1 MDINFTHILPEIIL
15 TFTAVAVIFLD
26 LVIRQ
31 KRILALVGASGT
43 TLALLVTLIFAVNQ
57 TSGYSFNG
65 IYVIDNF
72 ALFLKTLVLVA
83 TVIVLLASGSYVSRL
98 KTFQGEYY
106 SLTLFAALGM
116 IVLPSLTEFISIVI
130 VLEIQTFSFI
140 ALTSLSKETR
150 SLESAL
156 KFLLLSAIATCILL
170 YGMSFIFG
178 LTGSTVFA
186 EIGSSISNNFEEGRK
201 LLGVVGALLI
211 LGGLSFKIAS
221 FPFHT
226 WVPDVYQTAP
236 ITTVAYL
243 SVASK
248 AVGFGLMIR
257 FFYVVF
263 GDQLNMINWS
273 TIIICLSLASMI
285 YGNFVAMSQQNLK
298 RMLGYSSIAHA
309 GYLMIALAIIGIP
322 GAIEAAGSSILFYL
336 VAYTVTNLAAFIA
349 ISLLAQF
356 SDSET
361 IADLEGLGKKAPLVA
376 FGLMVSLI
384 SLTGLPPT
392 GLFFGKIYI
401 FFAALEN
408 GYWWLSLAGVLNSFV
423 SAYYYLRPVRLMF
436 KVNQN
441 TSSEYETTKRG
452 NILGDTSLIL
462 SASFVILLGVLP
474 FWIYNLAEKAI
485 ASLG

>member
-1 MDINFTHILPEIIL
+1 MDINFTYILPEIIL
-15 TFTAVAVIFLD
+15 TFTAVIAIFLD
-26 LVIRQ
+26 LLIYQ
-31 KRILALVGASGT
+31 KRILALVCASGT
-43 TLALLVTLIFAVNQ
+43 AFALLFTLILVVNQ
-57 TSGYSFNG
+57 TTGYSFNG

-72 ALFLKTLVLVA
+72 ALFIKTVVLA
-83 TVIVLLASGSYVSRL
+83 STLIVLLASGNYVNRL

-116 IVLPSLTEFISIVI
+116 ILLPSLTEFITIVI

-140 ALTSLSKETR
+140 ALTALSKETR
-150 SLESAL
+150 SLEASL
-156 KFLLLSAIATCILL
+156 KFLLLSAVATCILL

-178 LTGSTVFA
+178 LTGSTFFS
-186 EIGSSISNNFEEGRK
+186 EIGSSLSNDFEGETK
-201 LLGVVGALLI
+201 FLGVVGALLI
-211 LGGLSFKIAS
+211 LGGLAFKIAS

-248 AVGFGLMIR
+248 AVGFALIIR

-263 GDQLNMINWS
+263 GEQLNIINWT
-273 TIIICLSLASMI
+273 TIIICLSLASMV

-309 GYLMIALAIIGIP
+309 GYLMISLALIGIP
-322 GAIEAAGSSILFYL
+322 GAIEASGSSILFYL
-336 VAYTVTNLAAFIA
+336 TAYAATNLAAFIA
-349 ISLLAQF
+349 IALLAQF
-356 SDSET
+356 SDSEK
-361 IADLEGLGKKAPLVA
+361 ISDLEGLGARLPLIAV
-376 FGLMVSLI
+376 GLTVSLVSLI
-384 SLTGLPPT
+384 GLPPT

-408 GYWWLSLAGVLNSFV
+408 GYWWLALAGVLNSFV

-436 KVNQN
+436 KASEND
-441 TSSEYETTKRG
+441 SAEYESTSKSNVLG
-452 NILGDTSLIL
+452 NASLVF
-462 SASFVILLGVLP
+462 SASLVILLGVLP
-474 FWIYNLAEKAI
+474 FWVYNLAEKAI
-485 ASLG
+485 ISLG

>member
-15 TFTAVAVIFLD
+15 AFTAVAAIFLD
-26 LVIRQ
+26 LVIYQ
-31 KRILALVGASGT
+31 KRILALVCASGT
-43 TLALLVTLIFAVNQ
+43 TLALIFTLILWVNQ

-83 TVIVLLASGSYVSRL
+83 TVLVLLASGSYVSRL

-116 IVLPSLTEFISIVI
+116 ILLPSLTEFISIVI

-178 LTGSTVFA
+178 LTGSTFFVD
-186 EIGSSISNNFEEGRK
+186 IGASLSNHFEEETK
-201 LLGVVGALLI
+201 LLGVIGALLI
-211 LGGLSFKIAS
+211 LGGLLFKIAS

-273 TIIICLSLASMI
+273 TIIICLSLASMV

-309 GYLMIALAIIGIP
+309 GYLMISLAIIGIP

-336 VAYTVTNLAAFIA
+336 TAYAATNLAAFIA
-349 ISLLAQF
+349 IALLAQF

-361 IADLEGLGKKAPLVA
+361 ISDLEGLRERAPLVA
-376 FGLMVSLI
+376 IGLMISLI

-408 GYWWLSLAGVLNSFV
+408 GYWWLALAGVLNSFV

-436 KVNQN
+436 KVNKN
-441 TSSEYETTKRG
+441 TSAKYEPATTS
-452 NILGDTSLIL
+452 NILGNTSLIL
-462 SASFVILLGVLP
+462 SASLVILLGVLP

-485 ASLG
+485 MSLG